1 MPPPAKADID
11 RNLLFGVIALQDDFI
26 DQAQFADVCAGWA
39 MRMDRP
45 LADLLKERG
54 WLNDDDCKE
63 IDRKLG
69 RKLKKH
75 RNDPRA
81 TLASMADAELRDAL
95 QSIANPDVHNTLRE
109 LAPAT
114 GHRLVET
121 LVPPSDQRSSLR
133 YTLSRMHAQGGLGK
147 IWIARDTDLN
157 REVAL
162 KEIRVERSANP
173 DAWRR
178 FMKEAQVTGQLEHP
192 NIVPV
197 YELARRKEDDQP
209 FYTMRFVRGG
219 TLRSAIAEFHQ
230 KRGRK
235 ALNRLEL
242 QRLLLEPFVKVCQA
256 IAYAHSRGVIHRDL
270 KPENVV
276 LGSFGEVI
284 VLDWGLAKILDESP
298 AAAPSDQRV
307 TVTADA
313 DTRATQ
319 GAIGTPSYM
328 APEQALGDS
337 ARIDTRTDIYGLGG
351 ILYEILTGKPPA
363 QGDTLPDVI
372 SKVTTGRIDRARSVE
387 PTVAKALDA
396 ICAKALALKPEDRY
410 QKAEDLAED
419 VRRWLLDEPVS
430 VFRDPP
436 LVRAARWARRHRTTV
451 ATAAALLLT
460 ALVGLAAGLYFVNAE
475 RARTE
480 AQRKIAVANEA
491 QALKLMR
498 LAQDSADTL
507 LAEVADVDL
516 AEIPQMESVRKRLLE
531 KARGSYEQFLTYEGD
546 DPMVKWGAGR
556 ALARLGDIQ
565 SLLGNGKDAEK
576 SYLKAVEI
584 VSGLSTSE
592 PDNRDY
598 TRDLA
603 RALHGLG
610 VLLKDQT
617 RYRAADESLRKAVA
631 LRAKLAAEK
640 NVSADDEQALA
651 DSNYQLGALLARQ
664 GAGEADDAQL
674 YQAALETQSKLAD
687 RFKDRPEYLARLAR
701 YRNNQGIL
709 LRAMGKYD
717 EAGAIFLDT
726 AEQINPE
733 GRGQAVTPG
742 LRWQYARAC
751 NNVAGVYRATGGGAG
766 EASYLTKAK
775 EILEA
780 LHAEFP
786 EVAAYQY
793 ELAGVYH
800 NFGSLRPSGSH
811 GIVDAEALADFRR
824 AVALMQQLRDNEP
837 SNPSYRNRLASFRIS
852 LDELNENQA
861 EAEAAVRKSIDDL
874 KALVADYPDAL
885 EYQNTLLRSRYLLA
899 SLLMRGNQDDRSL
912 AEVNSAIAAAH
923 EVVARDPVADSIR
936 RTLVEL
942 LDLKFEAYFKAKKW
956 DEAALAA
963 EAMPR
968 ERPDNL
974 ESYARAAHLLARLAR
989 EAPDQ
994 DFAKRAVDVLADSHK
1009 RGLALHP
1016 DHLSDPNFDILRE
1029 RPDFKSLRERVTGG
1043 VVKG

>member
-1 MPPPAKADID
+1 MPAAKPDID

-54 WLNDDDCKE
+54 WLSDSDCQDIE
-63 IDRKLG
+63 RKLA

-81 TLASMADAELRDAL
+81 TLASMADAELRDVL
-95 QSIANPDVHNTLRE
+95 QSIASPDLNHTLRE

-147 IWIARDTDLN
+147 IWIAKDTDLN

-162 KEIRVERSANP
+162 KEIRVERSTNP
-173 DAWRR
+173 DAWKR

-209 FYTMRFVRGG
+209 FYTMRFVRGH
-219 TLRSAIAEFHQ
+219 TLRSAIADFHQ

-235 ALNRLEL
+235 ALDRLEL

-256 IAYAHSRGVIHRDL
+256 IGYAHSRGVIHRDL

-284 VLDWGLAKILDESP
+284 VLDWGLAKILDDSP
-298 AAAPSDQRV
+298 AARPADQRV
-307 TVTADA
+307 TVTAEA
-313 DTRATQ
+313 DTKATH

-351 ILYEILTGKPPA
+351 ILYEILTGRPPA

-372 SKVTTGRIDRARSVE
+372 SKVTTGRIDRARAVE

-396 ICAKALALKPEDRY
+396 ICAKALALRPEDRY
-410 QKAEDLAED
+410 RSAEELAED

-436 LVRAARWARRHRTTV
+436 LVRAARWARRHRTPV
-451 ATAAALLLT
+451 AAAAALLLT
-460 ALVGLAAGLYFVNAE
+460 AVVALGAGLYFVNEE
-475 RARTE
+475 RGRTE
-480 AQRKIAVANEA
+480 QQRRIAVANET
-491 QALKLMR
+491 QALRLMR

-531 KARGSYEQFLTYEGD
+531 KARDSYEQFLTFKDD
-546 DPMVKWGAGR
+546 DPLLKWGAGR

-565 SLLGNGKDAEK
+565 SLLGDGKSAEK
-576 SYLKAVEI
+576 SYLKAIEI
-584 VSGLSTSE
+584 VSQLHSAK
-592 PDNRDY
+592 PDNTDY

-603 RALHGLG
+603 RAHHGLG
-610 VLLKDQT
+610 VLLKDQS
-617 RYRAADESLRKAVA
+617 RFKASEEALHKAIA
-631 LRAKLAAEK
+631 LRETLINAPSPRPE
-640 NVSADDEQALA
+640 DEQALA
-651 DSNYQLGALLARQ
+651 DSRYQLGAVLARQ
-664 GAGEADDAQL
+664 GTARAADARL
-674 YQAALETQSKLAD
+674 YENALATQAKLAD
-687 RFKDRPEYLARLAR
+687 RVKDRAESRARLAR

-709 LRAMGKYD
+709 LRAMGKPD
-717 EAGAIFLDT
+717 EAGGIFLDT
-726 AEQINPE
+726 VEQLQAEMTSRAQ
-733 GRGQAVTPG
+733 TPG
-742 LRWQYARAC
+742 IRWQFARAC
-751 NNVAGVYRATGGGAG
+751 NNLAGVYLQTGGGAG
-766 EASYLTKAK
+766 AATYLNKAK
-775 EILEA
+775 EVLEK
-780 LHAEFP
+780 LVAEFP
-786 EVAAYQY
+786 EVAAYRY
-793 ELAGVYH
+793 ELAAVFH
-800 NFGSLRPSGSH
+800 NLGSMRPSGAH
-811 GIVDAEALADFRR
+811 GEVDEEVAAAFRR
-824 AVALMQQLRDNEP
+824 AVALMAELCDEAP
-837 SNPSYRNRLASFRIS
+837 DNPSYTNALAKYRLS
-852 LDELNENQA
+852 LEAINPKHDDA
-861 EAEAAVRKSIDDL
+861 EASIRKTIETL
-874 KALVADYPDAL
+874 GRLVSDYPGAV
-885 EYQNTLLRSRYLLA
+885 EYQNTLLRGRYLLA
-899 SLLMRGNQDDRSL
+899 VTLLRADRDEAAL
-912 AEVNSAIAAAH
+912 AEAGATIADGRAILG
-923 EVVARDPVADSIR
+923 RDADADSIR
-936 RTLVEL
+936 RMLVEL
-942 LDLKFEAYFKAKKW
+942 QDLKFEAYFKAKKW
-956 DEAALAA
+956 QDAALAA

-968 ERPDNL
+968 ERPNNV
-974 ESYARAAHLLARLAR
+974 ESYVRAAQLLAWLAR
-989 EAPDQ
+989 DVPDD
-994 DFAKRAVDVLADSHK
+994 DFAGRAIAVLLEAVKRDLPL
-1009 RGLALHP
+1009 RP
-1016 DHLSDPNFDILRE
+1016 PHLDDEAFDAIRD
-1029 RPDFKSLRERVTGG
+1029 RPDFKALRERITGG
-1043 VVKG
+1043 VVRG